1 MTGGIGNMK
10 PERMLKVNF
19 EIALAMALCYLKNE
33 ESEKSGYAQGIRN
46 ILTASRAG
54 KEIVIKEK

>member
-1 MTGGIGNMK
+1 MK